1 MKIISATFLDSGL
14 QKDRCFF
21 LTNCPPIHHLW
32 WMGGFVFLEKYEK
45 RRAAYLAQLS
55 SITVQDECTQLRP
68 RGTLIADQ
76 RRACAARPRGN
87 IQGNGWRLRRSGHA
101 NFPCHGGR
109 VARAT
114 PSFIQA
120 AFTSHTGSLLLS
132 SLKKV
137 TFPSFLRP
145 PISRKRLDIS
155 RQIAY
160 HESGHNLLRGSIS

>member
-55 SITVQDECTQLRP
+55 SVTVQDECTQPRP

-87 IQGNGWRLRRSGHA
+87 IQGNGWRLRRSGHE
-101 NFPCHGGR
+101 NFPCHGVGR
-109 VARAT
+109 QVARAT
-114 PSFIQA
+114 PSFIQST
-120 AFTSHTGSLLLS
+120 FTSHTGSLLLS
-132 SLKKV
+132 LYAPRYCLTASAGFGRQFTK
-137 TFPSFLRP
+137 LRAL
-145 PISRKRLDIS
+145 SR
-155 RQIAY
+155 
-160 HESGHNLLRGSIS
+160 LRRRYD